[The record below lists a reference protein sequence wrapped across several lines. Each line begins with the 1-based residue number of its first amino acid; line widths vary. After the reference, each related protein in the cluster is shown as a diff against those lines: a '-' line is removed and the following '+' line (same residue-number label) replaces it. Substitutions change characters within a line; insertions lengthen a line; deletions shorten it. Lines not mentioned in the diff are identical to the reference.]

1 MDISS
6 EFENSEINS
15 IITEESEIISDIAT
29 KMCDTHSP
37 PHVFEIN
44 IPDQIPVVQ
53 VHLSSNDLESKSTE
67 DDMLTLSNNVEPS
80 KKREI
85 KGLSTAQQKVSIT
98 KSKPMPVKI
107 DVTEEIVVTSSASI
121 THPTNFRTIYEN
133 NKTVIKVLL
142 VIALVT
148 FLVMFFNSLLVVKTL
163 DNI

>member
-1 MDISS
+1 MDSNLISQS
-6 EFENSEINS
+6 ENSKINP
-15 IITEESEIISDIAT
+15 IITEESEIISDVAT
-29 KMCDTHSP
+29 KMCDTHSH
-37 PHVFEIN
+37 PHVLEIN

-53 VHLSSNDLESKSTE
+53 VHLSSNDQESKSIE

-107 DVTEEIVVTSSASI
+107 DVTEEIILTSSVRI

-133 NKTVIKVLL
+133 NKNVIKVLF

-148 FLVMFFNSLLVVKTL
+148 
-163 DNI
+163 